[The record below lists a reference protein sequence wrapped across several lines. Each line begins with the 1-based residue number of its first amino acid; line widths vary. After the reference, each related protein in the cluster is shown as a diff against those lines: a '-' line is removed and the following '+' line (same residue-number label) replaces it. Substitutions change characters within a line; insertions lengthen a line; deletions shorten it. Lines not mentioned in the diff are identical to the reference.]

1 MNNEE
6 HLLEIELASICKNP
20 LPNIVSINVFVYV
33 YKWPDHAAI
42 FHDG

>member
-20 LPNIVSINVFVYV
+20 LPNTVSINVFVYV
-33 YKWPDHAAI
+33 YKCL
-42 FHDG
+42 